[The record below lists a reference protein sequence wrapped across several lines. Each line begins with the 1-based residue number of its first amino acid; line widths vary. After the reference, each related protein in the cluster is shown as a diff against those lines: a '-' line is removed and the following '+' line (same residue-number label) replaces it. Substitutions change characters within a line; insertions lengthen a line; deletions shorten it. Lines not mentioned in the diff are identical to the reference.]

1 MTWYN
6 FITGTKRKE
15 QDLSS
20 DDDDNVITDNND
32 KNNNNNENNKN
43 SEHDIILSL
52 SHIIDDR
59 DDSLIS
65 IQNDS
70 TDKKK
75 FDVQNATLHQLLTK
89 LISDA
94 DITCPNVIVV
104 GQQSSGKTKMI
115 INMVFHHLINNEHVT
130 DAIGI
135 KLLEIFRTGKNH
147 RTVVVVLFYF
157 TSLCYY
163 VMYCGMLSLLL
174 LCCIHC

>member
-32 KNNNNNENNKN
+32 KKNNNENNNN
-43 SEHDIILSL
+43 SEHDILSL

-70 TDKKK
+70 SDKKK

-147 RTVVVVLFYF
+147 RTVVVELFYF

-163 VMYCGMLSLLL
+163 VLYCGMLSLFL

>member
-20 DDDDNVITDNND
+20 DDDDNVITD
-32 KNNNNNENNKN
+32 NNENNKN

-147 RTVVVVLFYF
+147 RIVVVVLFYF
-157 TSLCYY
+157 TSLCCS
-163 VMYCGMLSLLL
+163 VLYCGMLSLLL
-174 LCCIHC
+174 LLDFALMNIT